1 VKRTLEKI
9 PIMNKAF
16 MLGGALTFGLG
27 AVVAT
32 AVLEPP
38 AAQAQG
44 EPVWLNS
51 YAAAQSAAKQAGK
64 PIFLVF
70 R

>member
-1 VKRTLEKI
+1 
-9 PIMNKAF
+9 MNRAF
-16 MLGGALTFGLG
+16 LLGSVLTFGGGAL
-27 AVVAT
+27 VST
-32 AVLEPP
+32 ALPPP

-51 YAAAQSAAKQAGK
+51 YPTAQAAARKAGK

>member
-1 VKRTLEKI
+1 MTRS
-9 PIMNKAF
+9 F
-16 MLGGALTFGLG
+16 MLGSTLTFGLG
-27 AVVAT
+27 AVMST
-32 AVLEPP
+32 TTLQPP

-51 YAAAQSAAKQAGK
+51 YPAAQAAAKQAGK